1 VTEGLRR
8 YAVVTPVRNEA
19 ANLRT
24 LADALAEQSLL
35 PELWLIVDT
44 GSTDGTSA
52 LVDELQ
58 AAYSWV
64 RGLEERSPGAVTRGG
79 PIVRAFHAGL
89 RALDSDVD
97 AVVKL
102 DADITVEPDH
112 FARLLEAFAADQR
125 LGIAG
130 GTCYERDTDGVWRQ
144 RHGTGPGVWGANRAY
159 RRACLDEIL
168 PLEER
173 MGWDTVDLIKATV
186 RGWRTAVLDELPFRH
201 HRVEGARDGKRT
213 QTWAV
218 QGRVSYFLGYRPS
231 YVVLR
236 TLYRA
241 LKEPAA
247 LALLRGY
254 LDALLRREPRCAD
267 ESVRRYVRHSQS
279 LRELPARAAEARR
292 PREELARTTVTRP

>member
-1 VTEGLRR
+1 VTRGPLR
-8 YAVVTPVRNEA
+8 YAIVTPVRNEA
-19 ANLRT
+19 ANLRA
-24 LADALAEQSLL
+24 LAHALAEQTVL
-35 PELWLIVDT
+35 PERWLIVDT

-52 LVDELQ
+52 LADELR
-58 AAYSWV
+58 ASYTWV
-64 RGLEERSPGAVTRGG
+64 RALEERSPGGVTRGG

-89 RALDSDVD
+89 RALDVDVD

-112 FARLLEAFAADQR
+112 FARLLEAFASDPR

-130 GTCYERDTDGVWRQ
+130 GTCYERGADGVWRQ

-186 RGWRTAVLDELPFRH
+186 RGWRTEVLGELPFRH
-201 HRVEGARDGKRT
+201 HRVEGARDGRRARS
-213 QTWAV
+213 WAI

-231 YVVLR
+231 YVLLR
-236 TLYRA
+236 ALYRG
-241 LKEPAA
+241 LREPAA
-247 LALLRGY
+247 LALLQGY
-254 LDALLRREPRCAD
+254 LGALLRREPRCAD
-267 ESVRRYVRHSQS
+267 AGVRRYVRRSQS

-292 PREELARTTVTRP
+292 PREELARPTVTPP